1 VLALF
6 CVLVVGWALGEGL
19 ATSPDRPMPGTLA
32 LPTGLVLLAGHVTG
46 VVEHV
51 RTGGGSLAGAALL
64 AAGIALR
71 LWSIATLGP
80 LFATALESPRR
91 ITSGPYRWLRHPS
104 ELGLVL
110 AAAGGALLLGSIAA
124 TLAAVALLP
133 LIAVRCRRE
142 DYASSAS
149 RSSRVIAS
157 APPASDSAASASPR
171 LRSCSSMMRSSTVS
185 RATIR

>member
-1 VLALF
+1 MLALF
-6 CVLVVGWALGEGL
+6 CALVVAWALGEGA

-32 LPTGLVLLAGHVTG
+32 LPTGLVLLAGHVAG
-46 VVEHV
+46 VIEHV
-51 RTGGGSLAGAALL
+51 RTGGGSFAGAALL

-80 LFATALESPRR
+80 LFATALDSPRR

-110 AAAGGALLLGSIAA
+110 IATGGALLLGSVAA
-124 TLAAVALLP
+124 TVATMALLP